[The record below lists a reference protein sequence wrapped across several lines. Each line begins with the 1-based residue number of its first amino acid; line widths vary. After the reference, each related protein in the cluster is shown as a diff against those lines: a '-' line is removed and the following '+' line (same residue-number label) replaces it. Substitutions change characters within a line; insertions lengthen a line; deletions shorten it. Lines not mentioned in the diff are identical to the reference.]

1 MLYDIGFYL
10 YKTPRRGAVMTLM
23 TMTVDERL
31 RVCHTRAL

>member
-10 YKTPRRGAVMTLM
+10 YKTPRGGAVSPVILTLM
-23 TMTVDERL
+23 KRL

>member
-10 YKTPRRGAVMTLM
+10 YKTPRAAQCPV
-23 TMTVDERL
+23 MTVDAERL

>member
-10 YKTPRRGAVMTLM
+10 YKTPRGGAVSPVMTLM
-23 TMTVDERL
+23 KRL